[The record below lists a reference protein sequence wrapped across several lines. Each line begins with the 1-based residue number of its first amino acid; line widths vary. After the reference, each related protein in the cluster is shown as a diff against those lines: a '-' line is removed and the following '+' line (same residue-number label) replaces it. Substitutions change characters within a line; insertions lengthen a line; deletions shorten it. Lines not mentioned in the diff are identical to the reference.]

1 MGFLHFH
8 NIVQVILLLLHSLNP
23 SHY

>member
-1 MGFLHFH
+1 MGFFHFH
-8 NIVQVILLLLHSLNP
+8 NIVQVILLLLHSPNP